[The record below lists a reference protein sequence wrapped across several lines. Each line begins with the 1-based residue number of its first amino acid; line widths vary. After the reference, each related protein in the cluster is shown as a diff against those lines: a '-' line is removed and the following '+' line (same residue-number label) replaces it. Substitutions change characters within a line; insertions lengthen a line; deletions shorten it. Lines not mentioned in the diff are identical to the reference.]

1 MADASMTS
9 TTHAEFVP
17 EVWADGVLEAVEF
30 ASVVQSRVTREYEG
44 DISKMG
50 DTVHVNRVSNL
61 TTKTKATGIGATIE
75 FEAIAETKQDI
86 TIGTHEYA
94 AFLVEDVLQVQANR
108 DLRATYEK
116 KLGYALT
123 RGREIALT
131 NLFQALSAGQQIGTY
146 GVELTAA
153 DFLSVW
159 TKFAEAGLLE
169 ASEDPG
175 EDFSVFLSP
184 AAYAAA
190 LNVEVFINRNYNP
203 SGNAIQRATVGQFY
217 GMKGLMSN
225 LLRAPQAGQHD
236 CAAIHKGC
244 YALCVQKV
252 VPVRSQWIIRNLGDG
267 VVAWNLY
274 GHAELNY
281 PPETPGGGAAVDN
294 RGVLLKTV

>member
-1 MADASMTS
+1 VTNI
-9 TTHAEFVP
+9 V
-17 EVWADGVLEAVEF
+17 GVL
-30 ASVVQSRVTREYEG
+30 
-44 DISKMG
+44 
-50 DTVHVNRVSNL
+50 
-61 TTKTKATGIGATIE
+61 
-75 FEAIAETKQDI
+75 
-86 TIGTHEYA
+86 
-94 AFLVEDVLQVQANR
+94 
-108 DLRATYEK
+108 
-116 KLGYALT
+116 
-123 RGREIALT
+123 
-131 NLFQALSAGQQIGTY
+131 

-159 TKFAEAGLLE
+159 QKFAEAGLLE

-217 GMKGLMSN
+217 GMKGYMSN
-225 LLRAPQAGQHD
+225 LLRSPAGSQHE
-236 CAAIHKGC
+236 CFAMHKGAF
-244 YALCVQKV
+244 ALCVQKV

-274 GHAELNY
+274 GVDELNY

-294 RGVLLKTV
+294 RAVLMRTV